1 MKRQPALAPA
11 PISSAL
17 GAGQIIAAAAALVIA
32 GAVLI
37 GYQLLDMRHSLIEGA
52 RVQAAIVADSVTAPL
67 MFGDHQAA
75 TEALRAFRYAPGL
88 RAVGVYDQHGDL
100 FAEFSYADSGLPA
113 RLPPDGAEP
122 DGVVVV
128 TDTVRHHGVTLGRT
142 VTHTSTGKLRAAML
156 RYLGLLAVAS
166 LLAMLVV
173 AALGRKTR
181 ARAAAAERKL
191 DYMAHTDHVTR
202 LPNRHATYARL
213 GADLERARAHGQQ
226 LALLLV
232 DLDNFKLV
240 NDVAGHAVGDE
251 LLQHVADAL
260 TGAVRASDL
269 VGRIGGDE
277 FAIIAGPVQD
287 RAAAL
292 ALAAG
297 VTQALQAPFQ
307 LKQGEFFATA
317 SVGFCLY
324 PDDALT
330 MDELMSSADTAL
342 YHAKHGGRNR
352 LAEYVPAMTAATQRR
367 AALERELRRA
377 IEQDRLSVHYQPQ
390 FSCAGGALVGVEALL
405 RWNHPEHGPVSP
417 AEFIPIAEDCGLIVQ
432 LGSWVLHRACDE
444 VAAWERAGAP
454 ALTVAVNMSARQLRE
469 PGFIDD
475 VTRALARSGLAPGR
489 LELELTESVLMED
502 VAGAIAFMQAV
513 RALGVGLSIDDFGT
527 GYSSL
532 AYLQSFPIN
541 QLKVDR
547 SFVQLLPRRG
557 ETVIHAILALA
568 HGFGLSVV
576 AEGVEEQAQL
586 DWLREAGC
594 EIAQGFLLGKPM
606 PPDEFAARF
615 LWSGASGAAGHARAA
630 ALF

>member
-1 MKRQPALAPA
+1 MKRQPALPPA

-17 GAGQIIAAAAALVIA
+17 GTGQVIAAAAALVVA

-37 GYQLLDMRHSLIEGA
+37 AYQLLEMRQSLIDGA

-67 MFGDHQAA
+67 MFGDGDAA
-75 TEALRAFRYAPGL
+75 RDALRAFRYAPGL
-88 RAVGVYDQHGDL
+88 RAVGVYDQQGNL
-100 FAEFSYADSGLPA
+100 FAEFSYPDSRLPA
-113 RLPPDGAEP
+113 RQPPDGAEA
-122 DGVVVV
+122 DGMITV
-128 TDTVRHHGVTLGRT
+128 TDTVRYRDTTLGRT
-142 VTHTSTGKLRAAML
+142 VLHTSTAKLRGVLL

-173 AALGRKTR
+173 AVLSRKTR
-181 ARAAAAERKL
+181 ARVATAERKL

-213 GADLERARAHGQQ
+213 AADLERAQAEGQQ
-226 LALLLV
+226 LALLLI

-240 NDVAGHAVGDE
+240 NDTAGHAVGDD
-251 LLQHVADAL
+251 LLQHVAGAL
-260 TGAVRASDL
+260 TGAVRPSDL

-277 FAIIAGPVQD
+277 FAIIASPVPD

-307 LKQGEFFATA
+307 LKPGEFFATA

-324 PDDALT
+324 PDDAAT
-330 MDELMSSADTAL
+330 MSELMSSADTAL

-352 LAEYVPAMTAATQRR
+352 LAEFVPAMTAATQRR

-377 IEQDRLSVHYQPQ
+377 IEQDRLTVHYQPQ
-390 FSCAGGALVGVEALL
+390 FGCAGGALVGVEALL
-405 RWNHPEHGPVSP
+405 RWHHPEHGAVSP
-417 AEFIPIAEDCGLIVQ
+417 AEFIPIAEDSGLIVP
-432 LGSWVLHRACDE
+432 LGRWVLRRACE
-444 VAAWERAGAP
+444 QVAAWARAGAP
-454 ALTVAVNMSARQLRE
+454 ALTLAVNMSARQLRE
-469 PGFIDD
+469 PCFIDD
-475 VTRALARSGLAPGR
+475 VTQALAHSGLAPER

-502 VAGAIAFMQAV
+502 VDGAIGFMQAV
-513 RALGVGLSIDDFGT
+513 RALGVRLAIDDFGT

-532 AYLQSFPIN
+532 AYLQCFPIN

-547 SFVQLLPRRG
+547 SFVQPLPARG
-557 ETVIHAILALA
+557 DTIVHAILALA
-568 HGFGLSVV
+568 RGFGLSVV

-586 DWLREAGC
+586 DWLRAAGC
-594 EIAQGFLLGKPM
+594 DIAQGYLLGKPM
-606 PPDEFAARF
+606 PAEEFAARHF
-615 LWSGASGAAGHARAA
+615 
-630 ALF
+630 AL

>member
-1 MKRQPALAPA
+1 MKRQPALVPA
-11 PISSAL
+11 PISSTL
-17 GAGQIIAAAAALVIA
+17 GTGQIIAAAAALVIA

-37 GYQLLDMRHSLIEGA
+37 AYQLLEMRHTLTQGA
-52 RVQAAIVADSVTAPL
+52 RVQAAIVADSVTASL
-67 MFGDHQAA
+67 MFGDQEAA

-88 RAVGVYDQHGDL
+88 RAVGVYDAKGNL
-100 FAEFSYADSGLPA
+100 FAEFSYPDS
-113 RLPPDGAEP
+113 RLPLRQPPDDAAPDGMLT
-122 DGVVVV
+122 V
-128 TDTVRHHGVTLGRT
+128 TDTVRYRDVTLGRT
-142 VTHTSTGKLRAAML
+142 VLHTSAGRLRAAML
-156 RYLGLLAVAS
+156 RYLALLTVAS

-173 AALGRKTR
+173 AALSRKTR
-181 ARAAAAERKL
+181 ARVAAAERKL

-213 GADLERARAHGQQ
+213 TAGLDSARANGQQ

-240 NDVAGHAVGDE
+240 NDTAGHAVGDE
-251 LLQHVADAL
+251 LLQHVAEAL
-260 TGAVRASDL
+260 TRAVRPSDL

-277 FAIIAGPVQD
+277 FAIIAGPVPN

-324 PDDALT
+324 PDDAPT

-352 LAEYVPAMTAATQRR
+352 LAEFVPAMTAATQRR
-367 AALERELRRA
+367 AALERELRHA

-390 FSCAGGALVGVEALL
+390 FGCAGGALVGVEALL

-417 AEFIPIAEDCGLIVQ
+417 AEFIPIAEDSGLIVP
-432 LGSWVLHRACDE
+432 LGRWVLRRACDQ
-444 VAAWERAGAP
+444 VAAWQRAGAP

-475 VTRALARSGLAPGR
+475 VTRALAQSGLAPGR

-502 VAGAIAFMQAV
+502 VDSAVAFMQAV
-513 RALGVGLSIDDFGT
+513 RALGVRLAIDDFGT

-547 SFVQLLPRRG
+547 SFVQLLPKRG
-557 ETVIHAILALA
+557 ATVVHAILALA
-568 HGFGLSVV
+568 RGFGLSVV
-576 AEGVEEQAQL
+576 AEGVEEQPQL

-594 EIAQGFLLGKPM
+594 DIAQGFLFGKPV
-606 PPDEFAARF
+606 PPDEFAERYLSPHPAKN
-615 LWSGASGAAGHARAA
+615 AIQA
-630 ALF
+630 

>member
-1 MKRQPALAPA
+1 VKRKVNHQRALAPA

-17 GAGQIIAAAAALVIA
+17 GTGQIIAAAAALVIA
-32 GAVLI
+32 GAGLI
-37 GYQLLDMRHSLIEGA
+37 AYQLLDMHHTLIEGA

-67 MFGDHQAA
+67 MFRDRDAGRD
-75 TEALRAFRYAPGL
+75 ALHAFRYAPGL
-88 RAVGVYDQHGDL
+88 RAVGVYDREGNL
-100 FAEFSYADSGLPA
+100 FAEFSYPDSRLPA
-113 RLPPDGAEP
+113 RQPPDGAVP
-122 DGVVVV
+122 DGMITV
-128 TDTVRHHGVTLGRT
+128 TDTVRYRDTTLGRT
-142 VTHTSTGKLRAAML
+142 VLHTSTAKLRAVLL

-173 AALGRKTR
+173 AALSRKTR

-213 GADLERARAHGQQ
+213 SADLARAQAEGQQ

-240 NDVAGHAVGDE
+240 NDTAGHAVGDE
-251 LLQHVADAL
+251 LLQHVAEAL
-260 TGAVRASDL
+260 TGAVRPSDL

-277 FAIIAGPVQD
+277 FAIIAGPVPD

-297 VTQALQAPFQ
+297 VTQALQAPFR
-307 LKQGEFFATA
+307 LTQGEFFATG

-324 PDDALT
+324 PDDART
-330 MDELMSSADTAL
+330 MGELMSSADTAL

-352 LAEYVPAMTAATQRR
+352 LAEFVPAMTAATQRR

-390 FSCAGGALVGVEALL
+390 FGCAGGALVGVEALL

-417 AEFIPIAEDCGLIVQ
+417 AEFIPIAEESGLIVQ
-432 LGSWVLHRACDE
+432 LGRWVLHRACDQ

-454 ALTVAVNMSARQLRE
+454 ALTVAVNMSTRQLRE
-469 PGFIDD
+469 PCFIDD
-475 VTRALARSGLAPGR
+475 VTRALARSGLAPCR

-502 VAGAIAFMQAV
+502 VDGAIAFMHAA
-513 RALGVGLSIDDFGT
+513 RALGVRLAIDDFGT

-532 AYLQSFPIN
+532 AYLQCFPIN

-547 SFVQLLPRRG
+547 SFVRLLPKRG
-557 ETVIHAILALA
+557 ETIVHAILALA
-568 HGFGLSVV
+568 RGFGLSVV

-594 EIAQGFLLGKPM
+594 DIAQGFLLGKPV
-606 PPDEFAARF
+606 PPEEFAARW
-615 LWSGASGAAGHARAA
+615 LGLHLGQSLTSA
-630 ALF
+630 

>member
-1 MKRQPALAPA
+1 MKPPSPATAA

-17 GAGQIIAAAAALVIA
+17 GAGQVIAAAAALVIA

-37 GYQLLDMRHSLIEGA
+37 AYQLLDMRHALTEGA

-67 MFGDHQAA
+67 MFGDREAA
-75 TEALRAFRYAPGL
+75 ADALRAFRFAPGL
-88 RAVGVYDQHGDL
+88 RAVGVYDAQGNL
-100 FAEFSYADSGLPA
+100 FAEFSYPDSRLPA
-113 RLPPDGAEP
+113 RLPAADAPPA
-122 DGVVVV
+122 GVVNA
-128 TDTVRHHGVTLGRT
+128 TDTVRHRGVTLGHT

-156 RYLGLLAVAS
+156 RYLALLTVAS
-166 LLAMLVV
+166 LLAMLGV
-173 AALGRKTR
+173 AALSRKTR
-181 ARAAAAERKL
+181 ARVAAAERKL
-191 DYMAHTDHVTR
+191 DYMAHTDHVTG

-213 GADLERARAHGQQ
+213 ASDIDSARASGQQ

-240 NDVAGHAVGDE
+240 NDSAGHAAGDE
-251 LLQHVADAL
+251 LLQHVAAAL
-260 TGAVRASDL
+260 SGAVRGSDL

-277 FAIIAGPVQD
+277 FAIIAGPVPD

-324 PDDALT
+324 PEDAPT

-352 LAEYVPAMTAATQRR
+352 LAEFVPAMTAATQRR
-367 AALERELRRA
+367 AALERELRHA

-390 FSCAGGALVGVEALL
+390 FACAGGALVGVEALL
-405 RWNHPEHGPVSP
+405 RWHHPEFGQVSP
-417 AEFIPIAEDCGLIVQ
+417 AEFIPIAEDSGLIVQ
-432 LGSWVLHRACDE
+432 LGRWVLDRACAQ

-454 ALTVAVNMSARQLRE
+454 ALMIAVNMSARQLRE
-469 PGFIDD
+469 PCFIDD
-475 VTRALARSGLAPGR
+475 VRRALATSGLAPER

-502 VAGAIAFMQAV
+502 VDGATAFMRAV
-513 RALGVGLSIDDFGT
+513 RALGVRLAIDDFGT

-532 AYLQSFPIN
+532 AYLQCFPLN
-541 QLKVDR
+541 QLKIDR
-547 SFVQLLPRRG
+547 SFVQVLPKRG
-557 ETVIHAILALA
+557 ETIVHAILALA
-568 HGFGLSVV
+568 RGFGLAVV
-576 AEGVEEQAQL
+576 AEGVEEQPQL

-594 EIAQGFLLGKPM
+594 DIVQGFLLGKPM
-606 PPDEFAARF
+606 PPEDFAARH
-615 LWSGASGAAGHARAA
+615 LAHSAG
-630 ALF
+630 